1 EFFRSLTAIHIIDNG
16 DGMHAETIKSNWM
29 TIGTANKAN
38 AVTSRTGRP
47 RSGEKGIGR
56 FALDRLGESCSLL
69 STTKDQSVS
78 WRVDWNDFDKTDKK
92 INEVHA
98 YLSIVSTKIHSRV
111 QDVLTREQIDV
122 IEKSMRDIKKSKDF
136 RSFFKTGTHIE
147 IN

>member
-1 EFFRSLTAIHIIDNG
+1 
-16 DGMHAETIKSNWM
+16 
-29 TIGTANKAN
+29 
-38 AVTSRTGRP
+38 
-47 RSGEKGIGR
+47 
-56 FALDRLGESCSLL
+56 DRLGESCSLL

-147 IN
+147 INFVRDYWDRSAIEDIKSNLEILVPPSEDNSFVLFFLCDKYPILN